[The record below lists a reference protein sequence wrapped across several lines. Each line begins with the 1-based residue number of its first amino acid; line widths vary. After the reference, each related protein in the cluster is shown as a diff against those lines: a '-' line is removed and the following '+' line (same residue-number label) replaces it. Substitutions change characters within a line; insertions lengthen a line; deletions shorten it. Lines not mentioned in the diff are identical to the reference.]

1 MFVLLYII
9 LMFSI
14 LAKVLSD
21 GGRESCPFCC
31 HLRLSLWVV
40 VPYPSWRVVGL
51 RTVQWNVQNTKAFQ
65 NLLRHLNAIK
75 KNIFF
80 LQNNSKVKRTQKFS
94 ITARSV
100 SFMLSPVNKNKLDF
114 ELYFYIPLNISQLCL
129 VDIKVISFNIQ
140 HLFPSGF
147 RDWLYLSLEACRKT
161 RKLVKKRKRK
171 ESIIIFKKAGKS
183 NSFKVRNKN

>member
-1 MFVLLYII
+1 MYKTQKHFKTYLHI
-9 LMFSI
+9 LM
-14 LAKVLSD
+14 
-21 GGRESCPFCC
+21 
-31 HLRLSLWVV
+31 
-40 VPYPSWRVVGL
+40 
-51 RTVQWNVQNTKAFQ
+51 
-65 NLLRHLNAIK
+65 LLK

-94 ITARSV
+94 ISARSV

-114 ELYFYIPLNISQLCL
+114 ELYIYIQVNISQLCL